1 MALLATQQ
9 LRSKWPVGLGRDSS
23 VPAEG
28 ANGPTLA
35 APLPPTPRGC
45 ADPGGALI
53 QSRCGEQ
60 VRSQQARAPGDVK
73 NPGAQQHGSCLIFS
87 PIFIGERNPQGTNP
101 SPLSPSP
108 PCSLLPSSSGS
119 RGQLAAFL
127 GYVKRDGRF

>member
-28 ANGPTLA
+28 AKGPTLA

-53 QSRCGEQ
+53 DPEQ
-60 VRSQQARAPGDVK
+60 VRRA
-73 NPGAQQHGSCLIFS
+73 S
-87 PIFIGERNPQGTNP
+87 
-101 SPLSPSP
+101 
-108 PCSLLPSSSGS
+108 
-119 RGQLAAFL
+119 QLAPSKSAGWRKEPRSPATWELFNFFASFH
-127 GYVKRDGRF
+127 R